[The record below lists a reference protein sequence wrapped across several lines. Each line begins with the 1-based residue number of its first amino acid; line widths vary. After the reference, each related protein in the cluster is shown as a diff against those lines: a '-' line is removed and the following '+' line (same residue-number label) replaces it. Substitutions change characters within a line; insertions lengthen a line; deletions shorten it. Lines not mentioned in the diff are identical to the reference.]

1 MEKLWIEHKMLFLL
15 FSTLPISIS
24 KQYTLKPKV
33 KEELKPIIKN
43 LKEQGLLISCN
54 SPCNTLILGV
64 KKVK

>member
-33 KEELKPIIKN
+33 KEELKPIIK
-43 LKEQGLLISCN
+43 KFKG
-54 SPCNTLILGV
+54 
-64 KKVK
+64 KKTINFL